1 MEMAVRAKSIWLA
14 FLSGLLLIL
23 SFPNF
28 NLWPLAWVGFVPL
41 FFAIQGKPK
50 GRAFLLAYLTGVVF
64 WFGIVHWLIHVTL
77 PGLIILVLYLALYF
91 AIFGLLVSFN
101 SPLSPYCLVLSPC
114 LWVVLE
120 YLRSRLFTGFPWALL
135 GYSQYLNLPA
145 IQIADLTGA
154 WGVSWVVM
162 LANVAIYSV
171 IGYRLSVIA
180 RGKRVL
186 IAISILI
193 FTLLYGYYKLT
204 RTPNTEHRTPIKIS
218 VIQANIPQELKWD
231 PRARDA
237 IMEKYFALTRAA
249 VKDKPDLILW
259 PEASIPAVLEEEPRY
274 YEEARNFVRDIRIPL
289 LTGAVRKEE
298 ALYYNSALLVSADG
312 NLSGRY
318 DKLHLVPF
326 GEYIPLRRFLPFL
339 ETVVPIGDFT
349 AGSKYTIFQI
359 PNPKSQ
365 IPNNI
370 QYPIS
375 KFQNRF
381 SVLICFEDLF
391 PELSRQF
398 ARQGVD
404 FLVNITNDGWFG
416 KTSAPYQHLSASVL
430 RAVENRIPLVR
441 AANTGVSGFIASSGR
456 IISCLSDKAGSQI
469 FTHGYQTQTLELSL
483 HKPTLYSR
491 AGDYF
496 IFICLALAFY
506 AIIARLK
513 QKK

>member
-1 MEMAVRAKSIWLA
+1 
-14 FLSGLLLIL
+14 
-23 SFPNF
+23 
-28 NLWPLAWVGFVPL
+28 
-41 FFAIQGKPK
+41 
-50 GRAFLLAYLTGVVF
+50 
-64 WFGIVHWLIHVTL
+64 
-77 PGLIILVLYLALYF
+77 
-91 AIFGLLVSFN
+91 
-101 SPLSPYCLVLSPC
+101 
-114 LWVVLE
+114 VLE

-145 IQIADLTGA
+145 IQIADITGA

-349 AGSKYTIFQI
+349 AGEEHTVFKL
-359 PNPKSQ
+359 
-365 IPNNI
+365 
-370 QYPIS
+370 PITS
-375 KFQNRF
+375 YQLPVTF

-398 ARQGVD
+398 ARQSVD

-441 AANTGVSGFIASSGR
+441 AANTGVSGFIASSGK
-456 IISCLSDKAGSQI
+456 IISCLSDKTGRQI